1 MHRFRHQV
9 AAITGAGSGMGRAL
23 AQQLASLGCHVA
35 IADVNAEGLAET
47 TALIKAQFA
56 NPEAATAS
64 ANKDAVTVSSHILDV
79 ADRQAMEQ
87 FADDVVTAHGKVNM
101 IFNNAGV
108 SVTDSVAHMSDE
120 NFEWLMGINFW
131 GVVYGTRAFLPRL
144 CATEPGHI
152 VNTSSIF
159 GTIAVPGQSAYNAS
173 KFAVRGFTY
182 ALRMELAD
190 SHPHLGV
197 SCVQPGG
204 VKTNIVNHSRYLPSD
219 NQAPTKE
226 EFAARFEAI
235 AMLDST
241 QAAKQIL
248 KGVRKNRAQI
258 LVGKDARLLALL
270 ERILPVGYMRLIR
283 KGMNGQGPA

>member
-1 MHRFRHQV
+1 MHSFRHQV

-35 IADVNAEGLAET
+35 IADVNAAGLEQTA
-47 TALIKAQFA
+47 ALIKAQ
-56 NPEAATAS
+56 AS
-64 ANKDAVTVSSHILDV
+64 RQQPSGADIITVSSHILDV
-79 ADRQAMEQ
+79 SDRLAMEQ
-87 FADDVVTAHGKVNM
+87 FADDVLAAHGKVNL

-108 SVTDSVAHMSDE
+108 SVTDSVARMTDE

-190 SHPHLGV
+190 THPHLGV

-204 VKTNIVNHSRYLPSD
+204 VKTNIVKHSRYLPSD

-235 AMLDST
+235 AMLDSD

-248 KGVRKNRAQI
+248 NGVRRNRAQI
-258 LVGKDARLLALL
+258 LVGKDAWLLALL
-270 ERILPVGYMRLIR
+270 ERILPVGYMGLIR
-283 KGMNGQGPA
+283 KGMKSAGPA